1 MLEVSRSSSPSRRS
15 FRPGGFGREAF
26 SLIEVMTA
34 TCVLMLGLGGTVMTV
49 KSSLETISH
58 SRHLGVASQVMQSE
72 IERLRL
78 RSWSQLQAIQDSG
91 DQTVAMPA
99 LADSAN
105 LTCTRQIRDLRDG
118 LKEIV
123 IEARW
128 GGARE
133 RTHSARLVTRY
144 ARNGLNDYF
153 YTTH

>member
-1 MLEVSRSSSPSRRS
+1 MLSPNRSTSPTHRS
-15 FRPGGFGREAF
+15 LRLRGFSLAAF
-26 SLIEVMTA
+26 SLVEVMTA

-78 RSWSQLQAIQDSG
+78 RSWPQLQAIQDSG
-91 DQTVAMPA
+91 DQTVAVPP

-105 LTCTRQIRDLRDG
+105 LICTRQIRDLRDG

-133 RTHSARLVTRY
+133 RAHSARLVTRY

-153 YTTH
+153 YTSH

>member
-1 MLEVSRSSSPSRRS
+1 M
-15 FRPGGFGREAF
+15 A
-26 SLIEVMTA
+26 A

-49 KSSLETISH
+49 KSSLETINH

-78 RSWSQLQAIQDSG
+78 RSWAQLQAIQDSG
-91 DQTVAMPA
+91 DPTVPVPA
-99 LADSAN
+99 LAGSVN

-133 RTHSARLVTRY
+133 RAHSARLVTRY

>member
-1 MLEVSRSSSPSRRS
+1 MLAIHRSLGPVRRRP
-15 FRPGGFGREAF
+15 FRLAAF

-34 TCVLMLGLGGTVMTV
+34 TCVLMLGVGGTVMTV
-49 KSSLETISH
+49 KNSLETISH

-78 RSWSQLQAIQDSG
+78 RSWDQLQAIQDAA
-91 DQTVAMPA
+91 DQTVAVPA
-99 LADSAN
+99 LTDSAN

-123 IEARW
+123 VEARW

-133 RTHSARLVTRY
+133 RPHSA
-144 ARNGLNDYF
+144 
-153 YTTH
+153 

>member
-1 MLEVSRSSSPSRRS
+1 MLASRRS
-15 FRPGGFGREAF
+15 AAPARRRFFNVAAF

-34 TCVLMLGLGGTVMTV
+34 TCVLMLGVGGTVMTV

-58 SRHLGVASQVMQSE
+58 SRHLGIASQVMQSE

-78 RSWSQLQAIQDSG
+78 RSWEQLQAIQDSG
-91 DQTVAMPA
+91 DQTVAVPV
-99 LADSAN
+99 LADSVN

-123 IEARW
+123 VEARW

-133 RTHSARLVTRY
+133 RPHSARLVTRY

>member
-1 MLEVSRSSSPSRRS
+1 
-15 FRPGGFGREAF
+15 
-26 SLIEVMTA
+26 
-34 TCVLMLGLGGTVMTV
+34 
-49 KSSLETISH
+49 
-58 SRHLGVASQVMQSE
+58 MQSE

-78 RSWSQLQAIQDSG
+78 RSWAQLQAIQDSG
-91 DQTVAMPA
+91 DHTVPVPA
-99 LADSAN
+99 LAYSAN

-133 RTHSARLVTRY
+133 RVHSARLVTRY